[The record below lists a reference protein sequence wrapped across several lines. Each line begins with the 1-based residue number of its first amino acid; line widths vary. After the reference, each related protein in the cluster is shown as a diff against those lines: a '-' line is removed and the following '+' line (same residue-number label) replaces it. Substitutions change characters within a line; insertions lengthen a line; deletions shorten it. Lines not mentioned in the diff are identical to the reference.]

1 MQKDSI
7 IFQALD
13 WKEFNEDTQNEN
25 NSDSDNEEPVNS
37 NAKYVIRLFG
47 RTLDDKSV
55 YVKVLNY
62 TPHFYVEL
70 PPKWGD
76 LEIDRLIGELKNR
89 NFRMKENLIGYDV
102 VNKYRFRCFN
112 NNKKLK
118 FLRIIF
124 NNSKVMYSFAR
135 TLSGRISIP
144 GMLKMIKLDVY
155 ESNIDTFL
163 RCIHIRNLNACG
175 WIKIN
180 DYIEN
185 EDELSTC
192 DINISCD
199 WKALNANENQNLGGA
214 PFKICSFD
222 IECTSG
228 DGSFPQA
235 ERIQDKII
243 QIGSVFSRYG
253 GDIYK
258 KHMITL
264 GSCDPIEGVEVVSVN
279 TERELL
285 LEWTKII
292 KKEDPDI
299 LTGYNIWGFDEPY
312 MYNRSK
318 HHEINCANLFSKLSK
333 LYTMD
338 CQFVEKK
345 LSSAALG
352 DNVLRY
358 IDSFGRV
365 QIDLM
370 KVVQRDY
377 KLSKYSLDAVSEN
390 FIQDKIIKY
399 NILSPTQLEI
409 ESKNLNLLK
418 VGNYIKL
425 IANVELEYGVKEE
438 LEEEDEGYCDEKYR
452 IISIISNKMI
462 VENDKINFKTDNM
475 ADLGKD
481 IKWGLVKDDIKVNDI
496 FRYQKMGSGERKI
509 IAEYCIQDCVLV
521 SRLLAK
527 LEIVT
532 NSISMANVCHVPL
545 YYLLIR
551 GQGIKSLSLVS
562 KKCRQKQ
569 FLIPVLSKDTINDMS
584 YEGATVFDPKTG
596 FYQTYIPVLDYNS
609 LYPSS
614 IIDRNISHETIVIEP
629 QYDNLPNC
637 TYNEVSYNN
646 SDGTVSKCRYVKEK
660 DKIGILQE
668 ILQELLSERKAT
680 RKLMEK
686 EPDPFKRSILDGK
699 QLALKVTANSLY
711 GQLGAATSP
720 ICMKELAASTTATG
734 REMLETARYFVEN
747 DFVPILDQYHEAFI
761 KQDNA
766 KIEELNNKFLKDTSV
781 ENLEFIRCALG
792 ELFEKYKIDPHI
804 IYGDS
809 CTGDTPLMLQING
822 KIIFQTFNDF
832 NQEWSPYNQ
841 FKNINAFNDAK
852 NIGLIDSTWNSP
864 DNNGSYKEQINMI
877 YSDIKIWSSNGWAKV
892 NRIIRHKTDKKI
904 YRVLTD
910 SGCNDVTEDHSL
922 LDKNCDEIK
931 PKDCSIGQELLHNE
945 PYYEGELMIS
955 IENRN
960 EIITADKMVAQK
972 YYMYLKKMEYN
983 VVINLHPHNN
993 QLFVIRWN
1001 NININENVNIWNL
1014 DVYGALYKKE
1024 KKSKSI
1030 KQIFVLHEKYE
1041 DYVYDVETE
1050 NGTFHAGIGSMILK
1064 NTDSVFCDM
1073 RIKFLENDNLVKS
1086 KDGLIHGIKLGQ
1098 LASIFIK
1105 KRLRHPHNLEYEKTF
1120 YPFCIMSKK
1129 RYVGNKYEENPNKY
1143 KQSSMGIV
1151 LKRRDNANI
1160 VKKVIGGLVNIMMNE
1175 NDIDKAL
1182 TYIKSSIE
1190 NLLDGNYPITD
1201 FITTKTIR
1209 ATYKGIKLTSD
1220 SKGKKGE
1227 EGTWAWD
1234 DVECSQSHVKL
1245 SQRMKK
1251 RDPGNAPSTNDRIP
1265 LVAVVVQKKK
1275 SVKLLQG
1282 DMIEHPEYI
1291 KEQNLKVNYLFYL
1304 TNQIMNPAVQ
1314 FLDTLMKNADKLFKD
1329 YISLEELKQNG
1340 GISLNN
1346 FVVHSNHNHVNLIEK
1361 NNDNITIDAEDYDI
1375 NLRPQDPLEMYDTL
1389 LNKKRVLSNK
1399 KPVIDAVKPKRKAP
1413 VKRNKASTASL
1424 YVDIE

>member
-1 MQKDSI
+1 MEIDKSI
-7 IFQALD
+7 VFQALD
-13 WKEFNEDTQNEN
+13 WKEFNELQTDDNFD
-25 NSDSDNEEPVNS
+25 SDGSGSDNETENE
-37 NAKYVIRLFG
+37 NGKYIIRLFG
-47 RTLDDKSV
+47 RTYDDKSV

-70 PPKWGD
+70 PPRWGD
-76 LEIDRLIGELKNR
+76 SEIDRLIGELKNK
-89 NFRMKENLIGYDV
+89 NYRMKENLVKYDV
-102 VNKYRFRCFN
+102 VQRYKFRGFN
-112 NNKKLK
+112 NNKKIN

-124 NNSKVMYSFAR
+124 NNSKAMYSFAR
-135 TLSGRISIP
+135 TLSGKISLP
-144 GMLKMIKLDVY
+144 GMVKMFKLDVY

-175 WIKIN
+175 WIKIDN
-180 DYIEN
+180 YQKISLD
-185 EDELSTC
+185 DEPSTC
-192 DINISCD
+192 DINIACD
-199 WKALNANENQNLGGA
+199 WTELKPDSFVGGA

-235 ERIQDKII
+235 TRIEDKII

-258 KHMITL
+258 KHIITL
-264 GSCDPIEGVEVVSVN
+264 GSCDPIDGVEVVSVN

-285 LEWTKII
+285 IEWTKLIR
-292 KKEDPDI
+292 KEDPDI

-318 HHEINCANLFSKLSK
+318 HPEINCEKSFKKLSK

-338 CQFVEKK
+338 CNFIEKK

-352 DNVLRY
+352 DNFLRY

-418 VGNYIKL
+418 VGNYVKL
-425 IANVELEYGVKEE
+425 IANVELEYGVKEDVDDD
-438 LEEEDEGYCDEKYR
+438 EDEGYCDEKYR
-452 IISIISNKMI
+452 IISISGNKMVI
-462 VENDKINFKTDNM
+462 ENEKVNFKTINM
-475 ADLGKD
+475 NDLGKD

-496 FRYQKMGSGERKI
+496 FKFQRMGGAERKI

-532 NSISMANVCHVPL
+532 NAISMANVCHVPL

-562 KKCRQKQ
+562 KKCRLKQ
-569 FLIPVLSKDTINDMS
+569 YLIPVLSKDLINDEG
-584 YEGATVFDPKTG
+584 YEGATVFEPKTG
-596 FYQTYIPVLDYNS
+596 FYQTYVPVLDYNS

-629 QYDNLPNC
+629 QYDNLPGY
-637 TYNEVSYNN
+637 TYNDVSYNN
-646 SDGTVSKCRYVKEK
+646 KDGSITKCRFAKHK
-660 DKIGILQE
+660 DKFGILPE

-686 EPDPFKRSILDGK
+686 EPDAFKRSILDGK

-720 ICMKELAASTTATG
+720 ICMKELAACTTATG

-747 DFVPILDQYHEAFI
+747 DFVPILNQFYKAFT
-761 KQDNA
+761 DNDDN
-766 KIEELNNKFLKDTSV
+766 KIEELKTIFLKDTSP
-781 ENLEFIRCALG
+781 ENLEFIKTSLN
-792 ELFEKYKIDPHI
+792 ELFMVYKINPAI
-804 IYGDS
+804 IYGD
-809 CTGDTPLMLQING
+809 
-822 KIIFQTFNDF
+822 
-832 NQEWSPYNQ
+832 
-841 FKNINAFNDAK
+841 
-852 NIGLIDSTWNSP
+852 
-864 DNNGSYKEQINMI
+864 
-877 YSDIKIWSSNGWAKV
+877 
-892 NRIIRHKTDKKI
+892 
-904 YRVLTD
+904 
-910 SGCNDVTEDHSL
+910 
-922 LDKNCDEIK
+922 
-931 PKDCSIGQELLHNE
+931 
-945 PYYEGELMIS
+945 
-955 IENRN
+955 
-960 EIITADKMVAQK
+960 
-972 YYMYLKKMEYN
+972 
-983 VVINLHPHNN
+983 
-993 QLFVIRWN
+993 
-1001 NININENVNIWNL
+1001 
-1014 DVYGALYKKE
+1014 
-1024 KKSKSI
+1024 
-1030 KQIFVLHEKYE
+1030 
-1041 DYVYDVETE
+1041 
-1050 NGTFHAGIGSMILK
+1050 
-1064 NTDSVFCDM
+1064 TDSVFCNMNITKKTDDE
-1073 RIKFLENDNLVKS
+1073 ILKS
-1086 KDGLIHGIKLGQ
+1086 KDGLIHGIRLGQ

-1129 RYVGNKYEENPNKY
+1129 RYVGNKYEDNPNKF

-1175 NDIDKAL
+1175 NDIEKAL
-1182 TYIKSSIE
+1182 TYIRTSIE
-1190 NLLDGNYPITD
+1190 NLLNGNYPITD

-1209 ATYKGIKLTSD
+1209 ATYKGLKITSD
-1220 SKGKKGE
+1220 SKGKKGD
-1227 EGTWAWD
+1227 EGTWHWD

-1245 SQRMKK
+1245 SQRMKQ
-1251 RDPGNAPSTNDRIP
+1251 RDPGNAPATNDRIP
-1265 LVAVVVQKKK
+1265 LVAIVVPKKK
-1275 SVKLLQG
+1275 GQKMLQG
-1282 DMIEHPEYI
+1282 DKIEHPDYI
-1291 KEQNLKVNYLFYL
+1291 KEQNLKIDYLFYL

-1314 FLDTLMKNADKLFKD
+1314 FLNTLIEKPDKMFKD

-1346 FVVHSNHNHVNLIEK
+1346 FVITTK
-1361 NNDNITIDAEDYDI
+1361 TQNNIVDDCDVVVKQ
-1375 NLRPQDPLEMYDTL
+1375 QDPLEMYDDFI
-1389 LNKKRVLSNK
+1389 NKKRNNK
-1399 KPVIDAVKPKRKAP
+1399 TTNDEALVQKPKTK
-1413 VKRNKASTASL
+1413 KKSINSKTTKITSL
-1424 YVDIE
+1424 YLEFD

>member
-1 MQKDSI
+1 M
-7 IFQALD
+7 
-13 WKEFNEDTQNEN
+13 
-25 NSDSDNEEPVNS
+25 
-37 NAKYVIRLFG
+37 
-47 RTLDDKSV
+47 
-55 YVKVLNY
+55 
-62 TPHFYVEL
+62 
-70 PPKWGD
+70 
-76 LEIDRLIGELKNR
+76 
-89 NFRMKENLIGYDV
+89 
-102 VNKYRFRCFN
+102 
-112 NNKKLK
+112 
-118 FLRIIF
+118 
-124 NNSKVMYSFAR
+124 
-135 TLSGRISIP
+135 
-144 GMLKMIKLDVY
+144 
-155 ESNIDTFL
+155 
-163 RCIHIRNLNACG
+163 NACG
-175 WIKIN
+175 WIKISN
-180 DYIEN
+180 YEKN
-185 EDELSTC
+185 RDEGSTC

-199 WKALNANENQNLGGA
+199 WKELCPNENQNLGGA

-235 ERIQDKII
+235 QRIDDKII

-264 GSCDPIEGVEVVSVN
+264 GSCDPIDGVEVISVL

-285 LEWTKII
+285 LEWTKLI
-292 KKEDPDI
+292 KREDPDI

-312 MYNRSK
+312 MYNRAK
-318 HHEINCANLFSKLSK
+318 HPDINCANAFSKLSK
-333 LYTMD
+333 LYMMD
-338 CQFVEKK
+338 CQFIEKK

-352 DNVLRY
+352 DNFLRY

-399 NILSPTQLEI
+399 NILSPTTLEI

-438 LEEEDEGYCDEKYR
+438 VDDDEDEGYCEEKYR
-452 IISIISNKMI
+452 ITSINGNKMI
-462 VENDKINFKTDNM
+462 VENNNVNFKEANM
-475 ADLGKD
+475 IDLGKD

-496 FRYQKMGSGERKI
+496 FSFQKKGSADRKI

-532 NSISMANVCHVPL
+532 NAISMANVCHVPL

-569 FLIPVLSKDTINDMS
+569 FLIPVLNKDVINDIS
-584 YEGATVFDPKTG
+584 YEGATVFEPKTG

-614 IIDRNISHETIVIEP
+614 IIDRNISHETIIIDP
-629 QYDNLPNC
+629 QYDNLKDC

-646 SDGTVSKCRYVKEK
+646 SDGTVTKCRYVKQQ
-660 DKIGILQE
+660 DKMGILPE
-668 ILQELLSERKAT
+668 ILDELLKERKAT

-747 DFVPILDQYHEAFI
+747 DFVPILNKFYEAFI
-761 KQDNA
+761 NKDDA
-766 KIEELNNKFLKDTSV
+766 KINELKTNFLKDTSP

-809 CTGDTPLMLQING
+809 CTGDTPIMLQIDNR
-822 KIIFQTFNDF
+822 IEFITFNDF
-832 NQEWSPYNQ
+832 KEKEWSPYNQ
-841 FKNINAFNDAK
+841 FKNIDAFNYAK
-852 NIGLIDSTWNSP
+852 FIGLIDESWKSP
-864 DNNGSYKEQINMI
+864 DNNDNNGSNKQQINMMN
-877 YSDIKIWSSNGWAKV
+877 SNIKIWSKNGWVKI

-910 SGCNDVTEDHSL
+910 NGCNDVTEDHSL
-922 LDKNCDEIK
+922 LNKFGEEIK
-931 PKDCSIGQELLHNE
+931 PKDCKIGQELLHKE
-945 PYYEGELMIS
+945 PEYDGDLMIS
-955 IENRN
+955 TENRN
-960 EIITADKMVAQK
+960 EMITANKMVAHK
-972 YYMYLKKMEYN
+972 YYIFLKKMKYN
-983 VVINLHPHNN
+983 VVIDLHPDNN
-993 QLFVIRWN
+993 KFFVIRWCK
-1001 NININENVNIWNL
+1001 INDDVNQWNL
-1014 DVYGALYKKE
+1014 NVFGALYKKDN
-1024 KKSKSI
+1024 KMNTI
-1030 KQIFVLHEKYE
+1030 KQIFVLYDKYE
-1041 DYVYDVETE
+1041 EYVYDVETE
-1050 NGTFHAGIGSMILK
+1050 DGTFHGGIGSMILK

-1073 RIKFLENDNLVKS
+1073 GIKFKDNENLLKS

-1105 KRLRHPHNLEYEKTF
+1105 KRLRAPHNLEYEKTF

-1129 RYVGNKYEENPNKY
+1129 RYVGNKYEENPNKF

-1182 TYIKSSIE
+1182 TYIKTSVE
-1190 NLLDGNYPITD
+1190 NLLNGNYPITD

-1227 EGTWAWD
+1227 EGTWPWD

-1245 SQRMKK
+1245 SQRMKQ

-1265 LVAVVVQKKK
+1265 LVAIVVPKKK
-1275 SVKLLQG
+1275 GQKLLQG
-1282 DMIEHPEYI
+1282 DMIEHPDYI
-1291 KEQNLKVNYLFYL
+1291 KEMNLKVNYLFYL

-1314 FLDTLMKNADKLFKD
+1314 FMETLMKNADKLFKD
-1329 YISLEELKQNG
+1329 YISLEELKQSG
-1340 GISLNN
+1340 GISLNKWVITEKLGN
-1346 FVVHSNHNHVNLIEK
+1346 NINVNT
-1361 NNDNITIDAEDYDI
+1361 DVDDVDI
-1375 NLRPQDPLEMYDTL
+1375 IFKPQDPLEMYDNFL
-1389 LNKKRVLSNK
+1389 SKKRALKTKNATPSLDQTKLDKITKPRK
-1399 KPVIDAVKPKRKAP
+1399 KPAAKNVQTKP
-1413 VKRNKASTASL
+1413 STSL
-1424 YVDIE
+1424 FLDF